1 MKILKSAISVLLV
14 FSVFLLSACGGSGGS
29 SAPPAQAA
37 PPPPPLSVLVSAD
50 RQSGVTTTQF
60 TFAADV
66 SGDNSAQVDWTTSDG
81 QTSQGNSIEFTF
93 ANPGIFTVEAEATSS
108 DGRSAID
115 DIVITVHGTS
125 SIAPPQLDMPDTL
138 SDIDGNGIVNAEDFL
153 LLGQISTAL
162 TPPTSFEQILRGDLD
177 LDEQIDER
185 DLALLGQAVLSG
197 QRLPTTIISDNDII
211 TPLSLVTAIAPE
223 LANPES
229 GLSATLGGFEVTV
242 HTRTILGF
250 VQLVVP
256 QGASQGQQE
265 LVFSD
270 SGLEIVRIPIQVSAQ
285 ATAPADPLQDLREYT
300 ELLRSIK
307 PVVIDAY
314 AAVYGQG
321 ELLDIYTAVQDRHI
335 ETFEQLI
342 ADFEGQE
349 SAATAEFVNN
359 FLRANGFQESMAALS
374 ELVTAQNQSNQK
386 NVGLA
391 SGTVVALA
399 NGNICDAI
407 DLICT
412 FKNTKATY
420 EHAINIADNTCLAT
434 YIASAVVAYASPRTA
449 LRAAPIAAP
458 IIGGCVSLQSVLVV
472 NTALN
477 NIFQKVDF
485 DLSQDLT
492 EIVPGERYNVGTVI
506 DIRNATGICGNKA
519 GEFGQSLLADT
530 IADALEAVIKKKAR
544 VKKIV
549 KVLKRLGAKDDS
561 QLIED
566 LIEEAAGFAIE
577 KVGLVDAV
585 KVRAQKLCDAFG
597 LSNLGGK
604 KAYADPLETISFN
617 SADGTLSPLGD
628 GSAEFTC
635 SPASP
640 GESGR
645 SVTLT
650 SSKQLCN
657 GVQSQS
663 SNVNCGSG
671 SVTVFFGDN
680 GRVNDDIFSVS
691 IGGEQ
696 FSSSTPQREVRGT
709 VQLPSQS
716 EVTVTMRGLAA
727 PDGVGTYYIRFI
739 GATVIGGDATS
750 GGDLTPGV
758 IKTFLILVD

>member
-37 PPPPPLSVLVSAD
+37 PPPPPLGVLVSAD

-115 DIVITVHGTS
+115 DIVITVHHTS

-138 SDIDGNGIVNAEDFL
+138 SDIDGNGIVNAGDFL

-197 QRLPTTIISDNDII
+197 QQLPTTIISDNDII

-229 GLSATLGGFEVTV
+229 DLSATLGGFEVTV

-256 QGASQGQQE
+256 QGVSQGQQE

-270 SGLEIVRIPIQVSAQ
+270 SSLEIVRIPIQVSAQ

-307 PVVIDAY
+307 PAVIDAY

-321 ELLDIYTAVQDRHI
+321 ELLDIYTAVQDRRI

-349 SAATAEFVNN
+349 SAATAEFVNS

-386 NVGLA
+386 NVGLM
-391 SGTVVALA
+391 SGTAVALA
-399 NGNICDAI
+399 NVNICDAI
-407 DLICT
+407 DPICALR
-412 FKNTKATY
+412 NINATY
-420 EHAINIADNTCLAT
+420 EDAINIADNTCLAIS
-434 YIASAVVAYASPRTA
+434 IAGVFVSGGTLTA
-449 LRAAPIAAP
+449 ATIAA
-458 IIGGCVSLQSVLVV
+458 CVVLQSGVVV

-506 DIRNATGICGNKA
+506 DIRDATGICSNA
-519 GEFGQSLLADT
+519 GEFGQNLLADT
-530 IADALEAVIKKKAR
+530 IADALEAVLKKKAR
-544 VKKIV
+544 VKKII
-549 KVLKRLGAKDDS
+549 KVLERLGAEDGA
-561 QLIED
+561 QFIED
-566 LIEEAAGFAIE
+566 QIEEAVGFAIE
-577 KVGLVDAV
+577 KAGLVDAV
-585 KVRAQKLCDAFG
+585 KVRAQELCDAFG
-597 LSNLGGK
+597 LSNLGG

-680 GRVNDDIFSVS
+680 GRLNDDIFSVS

-696 FSSSTPQREVRGT
+696 FSSSIPQREVRGT

-727 PDGVGTYYIRFI
+727 PDGVGTYYISFI

-758 IKTFLILVD
+758 TKTFLILVD